1 MTKFYKINKYLT
13 LIIFFLSL
21 ICLSLSSQKID
32 LSFTNLICLF
42 LILTIGVSHGSLDH
56 LKGYK
61 ILELYKIK
69 YKSVFYLTYI
79 FFALV
84 VILLWALF
92 PLLILSIFLIIASY
106 HFGKEDCSFVKSQ
119 KKNLT
124 NFWFFFKGSLVILA
138 PLWVNPEETLKIF
151 EIINVK
157 LKFLDSD
164 IVLTLIGVSL
174 LSNLFISKDATTG
187 LLDSL
192 SIILLNFTF
201 SPLVAF
207 TLYFCFLH
215 SIRHSLSLVEEINSK
230 NFTKGL
236 VDFIKKALPITLA
249 TAILFVV
256 SVYILSDYYI
266 LDNAILKVIF
276 IGLASLTF
284 PHILLEYILEKK

>member
-106 HFGKEDCSFVKSQ
+106 HFGKEDCSFVKSK